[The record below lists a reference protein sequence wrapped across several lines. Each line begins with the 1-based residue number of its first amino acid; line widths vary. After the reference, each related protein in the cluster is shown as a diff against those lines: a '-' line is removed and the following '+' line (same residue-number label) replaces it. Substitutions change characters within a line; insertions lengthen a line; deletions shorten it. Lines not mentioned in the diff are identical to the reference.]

1 MLSQTL
7 LSHLANAS
15 SYSKGESLFHNGYVR
30 RIKRTG
36 NTFTGKVEGSEL
48 YELSLS
54 LDTEPPKL
62 LCDCPYDYGGIC
74 KHAVAFGMAVLDQFG
89 PKIELVPISTTAQPV
104 PAIDLDTL
112 WQQTTTEEKLN
123 FLRQLLAKQPDLQTQ
138 LALFSTPDLVVP
150 TAQPAGSLATLT
162 ESVETISTAV
172 YEGLS
177 DLSFDEDGLEMDD
190 YDRYS
195 EESPDPTPQIEGVL
209 TSYANQAILALR
221 EGRLPDA
228 FTVCLGVYEGTHAAT
243 EAQNDDYGAID
254 DYPAQSWQ
262 VWNELLTD
270 AYTQLASRVLNPDL
284 IGKALDLMAER
295 VQHFEADR
303 PEQEEEDKEDEEFY
317 YYLRE
322 FDPLLLA
329 LVTDK
334 PSAQAMQKAI
344 EQHKWQQFGT
354 EYVQLRIADV
364 LSDPDLWFRTADQF
378 ADHDTTIGLQ
388 LLERRHQLNNPPVLL
403 QTLHRLTKSAPGK
416 YDAFVLSNL
425 DDKALTGDDLKLYL
439 TALETR
445 CRQTGQLADYMR
457 LRDYWREGQRRDFAN
472 SLLPNSTMSYMS
484 QPLLYAQILDTE
496 ARTTDLWDW
505 FKTFNWN
512 ASHALPDI
520 LALVARSYPNEC
532 VALARERAFN
542 ELINGKRDRRLY
554 GTIAGWLAG
563 LNTLPGLRAPVMLL
577 AGQLVAQHS
586 TLRALKDELQKK
598 GVLW

>member
-7 LSHLANAS
+7 LRHLANAS
-15 SYSKGESLFHNGYVR
+15 SYSKGESLFSNGYVR

-54 LDTEPPKL
+54 LDTEPPQL
-62 LCDCPYDYGGIC
+62 LCDCPYNYDGIC

-89 PKIELVPISTTAQPV
+89 PKIELVPTSTTAQTVPV
-104 PAIDLDTL
+104 VDLDTL
-112 WQQTTTEEKLN
+112 WQRTTTEEKLN
-123 FLRQLLAKQPDLQTQ
+123 FLRQLLTKQPDLQTQ
-138 LALFSTPDLVVP
+138 LALFTAPELVVP
-150 TAQPAGSLATLT
+150 TAQPAGSSASRT
-162 ESVETISTAV
+162 ESVETISTTV
-172 YEGLS
+172 YEALS
-177 DLSFDEDGLEMDD
+177 DLSFDEQELDD
-190 YDRYS
+190 YDHYS

-209 TSYANQAILALR
+209 TGYANQAILALR

-228 FTVCLGVYEGTHAAT
+228 FTVCLGVYEGTHAAS

-262 VWNELLTD
+262 VWNELLTES
-270 AYTQLASRVLNPDL
+270 YTQLASRVLNSDL
-284 IGKALDLMAER
+284 IGKALDLMAAR

-303 PEQEEEDKEDEEFY
+303 PEQEEEADDDEQEFY

-329 LVTDK
+329 LVTDN
-334 PSAQAMQKAI
+334 PSAKAVQQAI
-344 EQHKWQQFGT
+344 EKHKWQQFGT

-364 LSDPDLWFRTADQF
+364 LNDPDLWFRTADQF
-378 ADHDTTIGLQ
+378 ADHGTTIGLQ
-388 LLERRHQLNNPPVLL
+388 LLERRHLLNKPPVLL

-416 YDAFVLSNL
+416 YDAFILSNL
-425 DDKALTGDDLKLYL
+425 DDKALTGDDLKLL
-439 TALETR
+439 LNALETR

-472 SLLPNSTMSYMS
+472 SLLPNSTAGYMS

-496 ARTTDLWDW
+496 ARTADLWDW

-512 ASHALPDI
+512 ASHSLPDI

-532 VALARERAFN
+532 VALARERTFN
-542 ELINGKRDRRLY
+542 ELVNGKRDRRLY

-563 LNTLPGLRAPVMLL
+563 LNTLPGLRTSVMLL

-586 TLRALKDELQKK
+586 TLRALKDELKMK
-598 GVLW
+598 GVLR